1 MAKRIHTGRM
11 IDQSISCGR
20 GNAVAL
26 GNLRDPKKVK
36 SSHLPNCQNSLQLA
50 SMVNGESQF
59 ADQSGVRNSTV
70 RPAMAVRNREN

>member
-26 GNLRDPKKVK
+26 GNLRGPKKVK
-36 SSHLPNCQNSLQLA
+36 SSRLPNCQKVFNLPSW
-50 SMVNGESQF
+50 
-59 ADQSGVRNSTV
+59 
-70 RPAMAVRNREN
+70 